1 MAKKLHYTGLSAEQV
16 ASSRQQHGSN
26 VLSPVEKDPW
36 WKKLLEKFRD
46 PLITILL
53 VAGVMS
59 VGISFYEY
67 YGLHEGAVVFYEP
80 VGIFIANLSPYSEG

>member
-1 MAKKLHYTGLSAEQV
+1 MSQKLKYTGLTSEQV
-16 ASSRQQHGSN
+16 IASRAKHGSN

-46 PLITILL
+46 PLIIILL
-53 VAGVMS
+53 VAGVLS

-67 YGLHEGAVVFYEP
+67 YALHEGVY
-80 VGIFIANLSPYSEG
+80 L